1 MIYGMKIHRASIELQ
16 LKSALNR
23 SSAVVLL
30 GPRQVGKTT
39 LAKKIVQEL
48 PDAIYLDLE
57 KAADL
62 RKLDDS
68 GGFLRHQD
76 KGLTVLDEVHRV
88 PQLFAELRSVI
99 DERREKGAQIG
110 QFLLL
115 GSASLD
121 LIQKASETLAG
132 RVSYL
137 EMTPVLLPEAQSAD
151 LSTDAL
157 WLAGGFPSSLTAT
170 SRKSS
175 LQWRTDFI
183 RSYLERDIP
192 MFAPRMP
199 AALLGRLWTMLAHLQ
214 GTPLNATRLAQNLGV
229 SAPMV
234 NRYIDLLV
242 DLLLIRRVSPWSG
255 NLGKRL
261 VKAPKI
267 YIRDSGLVHALLEI
281 ETNTSLLGHPIV
293 GASWE
298 GFAIENLVQ
307 AAGLDRLPMYFR
319 THDGAE
325 IDLIFERGGL
335 PYIAVEIKRSS
346 APKIETSFITNCE
359 LLRIEHRFLVCNS
372 EDTYIGRAGVNVL
385 NLPKACEAIRDLF
398 IQHE

>member
-132 RVSYL
+132 RVSNGALISYGAILNEIFRCLHPACRQRYL
-137 EMTPVLLPEAQSAD
+137 V
-151 LSTDAL
+151 
-157 WLAGGFPSSLTAT
+157 GFG
-170 SRKSS
+170 RC
-175 LQWRTDFI
+175 WRI
-183 RSYLERDIP
+183 YR
-192 MFAPRMP
+192 
-199 AALLGRLWTMLAHLQ
+199 AH
-214 GTPLNATRLAQNLGV
+214 
-229 SAPMV
+229 
-234 NRYIDLLV
+234 
-242 DLLLIRRVSPWSG
+242 
-255 NLGKRL
+255 
-261 VKAPKI
+261 
-267 YIRDSGLVHALLEI
+267 H
-281 ETNTSLLGHPIV
+281 
-293 GASWE
+293 
-298 GFAIENLVQ
+298 
-307 AAGLDRLPMYFR
+307 
-319 THDGAE
+319 
-325 IDLIFERGGL
+325 
-335 PYIAVEIKRSS
+335 
-346 APKIETSFITNCE
+346 
-359 LLRIEHRFLVCNS
+359 
-372 EDTYIGRAGVNVL
+372 
-385 NLPKACEAIRDLF
+385 
-398 IQHE
+398 